1 MIKSLTV
8 TNPKGES
15 LKIELLRPE
24 LSGLII
30 KSIDGLGPPTASI
43 SSSEIAT
50 MDGAL
55 YVGSRL
61 ETRNIVITFLMGE
74 NPSVEVNRLKTYQ
87 YFPTKRPITL
97 QIETDTKTAQIQ
109 GYVESNEPEIFSE
122 QEETKISI
130 VCLDPYFYDADK
142 TIINFSDV
150 IPKFEFAF
158 ENNNLTSTS
167 GYKYVVNDV
176 KNAQYNETFLL
187 PETSIG
193 FTTGSG
199 DHYDSISVV
208 LQGAAVIVIQYGATE
223 VAGIEVGLSG
233 NLEYTN
239 ESDRTI
245 TFDTAPT
252 GELLAWLNRW
262 ATNQT
267 VVTAGADKIEMSEIR
282 VDMRSLIVYPGDGD
296 TGLLITIQ
304 MYADVAKFDM
314 YNTFTNGSMKFV
326 GSKLPS
332 SLGTTFKK
340 GDILEISTKKGDKYV
355 TLIRSG
361 VRNNAIT
368 CLQRNPEW
376 FQLTPGDNIF
386 SYDADD
392 GDNDENVSVTFT
404 YYVAYEGV

>member
-61 ETRNIVITFLMGE
+61 EIRNIVITFLMGE

-97 QIETDTKTAQIQ
+97 QIETDTKTAQIK

-142 TIINFSDV
+142 TIVNFSDV

-158 ENNNLTSTS
+158 ENPSLTE
-167 GYKYVVNDV
+167 N
-176 KNAQYNETFLL
+176 
-187 PETSIG
+187 
-193 FTTGSG
+193 
-199 DHYDSISVV
+199 
-208 LQGAAVIVIQYGATE
+208 
-223 VAGIEVGLSG
+223 
-233 NLEYTN
+233 
-239 ESDRTI
+239 
-245 TFDTAPT
+245 
-252 GELLAWLNRW
+252 
-262 ATNQT
+262 
-267 VVTAGADKIEMSEIR
+267 KIEMSEIR

-296 TGLLITIQ
+296 TGLIITIQ

-386 SYDADD
+386 SYAADD
-392 GDNDENVSVTFT
+392 GDNDENVSVTFN